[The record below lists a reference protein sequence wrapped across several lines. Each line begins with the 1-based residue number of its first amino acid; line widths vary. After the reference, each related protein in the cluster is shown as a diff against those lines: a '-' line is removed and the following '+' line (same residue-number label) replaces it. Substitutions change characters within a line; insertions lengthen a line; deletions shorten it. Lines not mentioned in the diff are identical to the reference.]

1 MMPAAA
7 KTPEQLIAECQG
19 LVRSIAL
26 KIHRSLPDFLDVEDS
41 IAYGQIGLAE
51 AARDFDATQGHQFST
66 YAYYRIRGAIYDGLS
81 KMSWV
86 SRSQYQ
92 RLRCEQ
98 MAGEVLAEETAT
110 SSAADTSLEDDA
122 RWLTRLT
129 STLAVVYLSTRSD
142 SEDSPA
148 QSLPDDSSPAPE
160 DLASEREISSK
171 LHELID
177 SLPEEA
183 GKLIRA
189 AYFEGLTLQEAGQ
202 RLGIGK
208 SWASRLHAKTLQR
221 LGRSLRLL
229 GLADCGR

>member
-1 MMPAAA
+1 MMSAPV

-51 AARDFDATQGHQFST
+51 AARDFDPAQGHQFST

-98 MAGEVLAEETAT
+98 MAGEALSED
-110 SSAADTSLEDDA
+110 AASPAGGETSLEDDA
-122 RWLTRLT
+122 RWLTRLS
-129 STLAVVYLSTRSD
+129 STLAVVYLSTRS
-142 SEDSPA
+142 EDDTSPG
-148 QSLPDDSSPAPE
+148 SNLSDDSSPPPE
-160 DLASEREISSK
+160 EVAAEREISVK
-171 LHELID
+171 LRELID

>member
-1 MMPAAA
+1 MMSAPA
-7 KTPEQLIAECQG
+7 KTSEQLIAECQG

-26 KIHRSLPDFLDVEDS
+26 KIHRSLPDFLDIEDS

-51 AARDFDATQGHQFST
+51 AARDFDPAQGHQFST

-98 MAGEVLAEETAT
+98 MAGEALLDDAT
-110 SSAADTSLEDDA
+110 SSASGETSLEDDA
-122 RWLTRLT
+122 RWLTRLS
-129 STLAVVYLSTRSD
+129 STLAVVYLSTRS
-142 SEDSPA
+142 EDDTSPG
-148 QSLPDDSSPAPE
+148 SNLSDDSSPPPE
-160 DLASEREISSK
+160 EVVAEREISVK
-171 LHELID
+171 LRELID

>member
-1 MMPAAA
+1 MMSAPV

-51 AARDFDATQGHQFST
+51 AARDFDPAQGHQFST

-98 MAGEVLAEETAT
+98 MAGEALSED
-110 SSAADTSLEDDA
+110 AASPAGGETSLEDDA
-122 RWLTRLT
+122 RWLTRLS
-129 STLAVVYLSTRSD
+129 STLAVVYLSTRS
-142 SEDSPA
+142 EDDTSPG
-148 QSLPDDSSPAPE
+148 SNLSDDSSPPPE
-160 DLASEREISSK
+160 EVAAEREISIK
-171 LHELID
+171 LRELID

>member
-1 MMPAAA
+1 MMSASA
-7 KTPEQLIAECQG
+7 KSPEQLIAECQG

-26 KIHRSLPDFLDVEDS
+26 KAHRNLPDFLDVEDS

-51 AARDFDATQGHQFST
+51 AARDFDPAQGHQFST
-66 YAYYRIRGAIYDGLS
+66 YAYYRVRGAIYDGLS

-98 MAGEVLAEETAT
+98 MAGEVLAQEDPAPP
-110 SSAADTSLEDDA
+110 SAEASLEDDA
-122 RWLTRLT
+122 RWLTRLS
-129 STLAVVYLSTRSD
+129 STLAVVYFSTKADSD
-142 SEDSPA
+142 ESPA

-160 DLASEREISSK
+160 VVASEREICSK

-183 GKLIRA
+183 GRLIRA

-221 LGRSLRLL
+221 LGRSLRLM
-229 GLADCGR
+229 GLADCER

>member
-1 MMPAAA
+1 MMSAPV

-51 AARDFDATQGHQFST
+51 AARDFDPAQGHQFST

-98 MAGEVLAEETAT
+98 MAGEALSEEAAST
-110 SSAADTSLEDDA
+110 SSGETSLEDDA
-122 RWLTRLT
+122 RWLTRLS
-129 STLAVVYLSTRSD
+129 STMAVVYLSTRS
-142 SEDSPA
+142 EDDTSPG
-148 QSLPDDSSPAPE
+148 SNLSDDSSPPPE
-160 DLASEREISSK
+160 EVAAEREISAK
-171 LHELID
+171 LRELID

>member
-1 MMPAAA
+1 MMSAPV

-26 KIHRSLPDFLDVEDS
+26 KVHRSLPDFLDVDDS

-51 AARDFDATQGHQFST
+51 AARDFDPAQGHQFST

-98 MAGEVLAEETAT
+98 MAGEALSQEESG
-110 SSAADTSLEDDA
+110 SSSSESSLEDDA
-122 RWLTRLT
+122 RWLTRLS
-129 STLAVVYLSTRSD
+129 STLAVVYLSTRAD
-142 SEDSPA
+142 DEQSPA
-148 QSLPDDSSPAPE
+148 NNLSDDSSPPPE
-160 DLASEREISSK
+160 DVAAEREISGK
-171 LHELID
+171 LRELID

>member
-1 MMPAAA
+1 MMSAPA
-7 KTPEQLIAECQG
+7 KTSEQLIAECQG

-26 KIHRSLPDFLDVEDS
+26 KIHRSLPDFLDIEDS

-51 AARDFDATQGHQFST
+51 AARDFDPGQGHQFST

-98 MAGEVLAEETAT
+98 KAGEALLDDAT
-110 SSAADTSLEDDA
+110 SPATSESSLEDDA
-122 RWLTRLT
+122 RWLTRLS
-129 STLAVVYLSTRSD
+129 STLAVVYLSTRS
-142 SEDSPA
+142 EDDTSPG
-148 QSLPDDSSPAPE
+148 SNLSDDSSPPPE
-160 DLASEREISSK
+160 EVVAEREISVK
-171 LHELID
+171 LRELID

>member
-1 MMPAAA
+1 MMSAPV

-51 AARDFDATQGHQFST
+51 AARDFDPAQGHQFST

-98 MAGEVLAEETAT
+98 MAGEALSEEAAST
-110 SSAADTSLEDDA
+110 SSGETSLEDDA
-122 RWLTRLT
+122 RWLTRLS
-129 STLAVVYLSTRSD
+129 STMAVVYLSTRSD
-142 SEDSPA
+142 DDTSPG
-148 QSLPDDSSPAPE
+148 SNLSDDSSPPPE
-160 DLASEREISSK
+160 ELAAEREISAK
-171 LHELID
+171 LRELID